1 MLIIISVVGDI
12 IILYNNNIQLSH
24 NIYSDRPGNFPK
36 GRQHLDFVLYGFI
49 CTNSISL
56 KYFSKKVTIYSI
68 KLSMF
73 LDVVRFLNEPSRLC
87 TTKWRIK

>member
-1 MLIIISVVGDI
+1 MLIIISIVGDI
-12 IILYNNNIQLSH
+12 IYCIMNNILVSH
-24 NIYSDRPGNFPK
+24 NIYSNSPGNFPK